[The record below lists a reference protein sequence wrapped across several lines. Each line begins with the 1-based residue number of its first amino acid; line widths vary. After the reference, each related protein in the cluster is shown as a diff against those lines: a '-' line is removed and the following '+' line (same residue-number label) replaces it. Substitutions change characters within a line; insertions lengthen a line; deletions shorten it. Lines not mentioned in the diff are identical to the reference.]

1 MARGLP
7 EARMGNPPDGPVE
20 LWFFVFATD
29 GSFMGAAQARQQPSW
44 LWRDGRLCCD
54 YSPVR
59 VSVQYRGMYATALIC
74 AVAGDRYRPLWP
86 LSLGEPQELRSGD
99 NITIANGV
107 ISLIPELPGPHG

>member
-59 VSVQYRGMYATALIC
+59 ITITHGGTYSTGLIC
-74 AVAGDRYRPLWP
+74 AVAGGMYRPLWP
-86 LSLGEPQELRSGD
+86 LSLGEPQELKAGD
-99 NITIANGV
+99 FITIIDGL